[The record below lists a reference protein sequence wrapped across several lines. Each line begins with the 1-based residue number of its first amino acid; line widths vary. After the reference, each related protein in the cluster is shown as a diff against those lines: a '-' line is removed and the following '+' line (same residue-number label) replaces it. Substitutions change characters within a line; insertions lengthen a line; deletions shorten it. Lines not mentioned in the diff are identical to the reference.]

1 MIMSG
6 TSIGLQTLSGIRGQR
21 AAPAFSDVI
30 EQGFL
35 DPSNP
40 PILYGVPVKNVSGK
54 YAKILSG
61 DTASLI
67 TGWLSAPA
75 IDDLPSVLNQALGTT
90 TPNPARSHAI
100 LRKGD
105 LFVEVLGSTAPTA
118 WGTVYVR
125 VADAGSTGRAMG
137 GIEAAVGTGS
147 DCVAI
152 TGVTFVGGRDSN
164 NIAQIRIG

>member
-1 MIMSG
+1 MIMAG
-6 TSIGLQTLSGIRGQR
+6 TSVGLQTLTGIQGQR
-21 AAPAFSDVI
+21 AAPAFSDVV

-35 DPSNP
+35 DPTNP

-54 YAKILSG
+54 FAKILSG

-67 TGWLSAPA
+67 VGWLTLPS
-75 IDDLPSVLNQALGTT
+75 IDDLPSVLNQALGAT
-90 TPNPARSHAI
+90 TPNPARAHGI

-105 LFVEVLGSTAPTA
+105 LFVQVLGPTAPVA

-125 VADAGSTGRAMG
+125 VADTGATGRAFG
-137 GIEAAVGTGS
+137 GIEAAVGAGS

-152 TGVTFVGGRDSN
+152 TGVTFVGGRDAN

>member
-1 MIMSG
+1 MAG
-6 TSIGLQTLSGIRGQR
+6 TSVGLQTLTGVRGQR
-21 AAPAFSDVI
+21 AAPSFSDVI

-35 DPSNP
+35 DPTNP

-54 YAKILSG
+54 YAKILAS
-61 DTASLI
+61 DTASLVV
-67 TGWLSAPA
+67 GWLTLPA
-75 IDDLPSVLNQALGTT
+75 IDDLPSVLNQALGVT
-90 TPNPARSHAI
+90 TPSLSRAHGI

-105 LFVEVLGSTAPTA
+105 LFVEVLGPTAPVA

-125 VADAGSTGRAMG
+125 VADTGATGRAMG
-137 GIEAAVGTGS
+137 GIEAAVGAGS

-152 TGVTFVGGRDSN
+152 TGATFVGGRDSN